1 VISLAGWYSI
11 TYRVMS
17 KDNQKRFRWAE
28 WGIYLMGSATI
39 LVLLLPEVFT
49 NEVGNALYVAHMQ
62 HNLSYKVYSGYQV
75 LVVCHE
81 RKFSLLRAVPIA
93 NKLAKEGSPMNTKYL
108 VVLSEEQRQHLEK
121 ITSSGKVPARQMK
134 RAKILLKSDVQTSW
148 AYERIMEAFD
158 VSAVTIAKV
167 RKTFV
172 EQGLEVALQRK
183 KPDREYEHILDG
195 EGEAHLIALACSEP
209 PAGRA
214 KWSLRLLQDRF
225 VKLGHVDSISYETI
239 RRVLKKTNSSPG

>member
-1 VISLAGWYSI
+1 
-11 TYRVMS
+11 
-17 KDNQKRFRWAE
+17 
-28 WGIYLMGSATI
+28 
-39 LVLLLPEVFT
+39 
-49 NEVGNALYVAHMQ
+49 
-62 HNLSYKVYSGYQV
+62 
-75 LVVCHE
+75 
-81 RKFSLLRAVPIA
+81 
-93 NKLAKEGSPMNTKYL
+93 MNTKYL

-121 ITSSGKVPARQMK
+121 ITSSGRASARQMK
-134 RAKILLKSDVQTSW
+134 RAQILLKSDMQANW
-148 AYERIMEAFD
+148 PYERIMEAFD

-183 KPDREYEHILDG
+183 KPDREYEHALDG

-225 VKLGHVDSISYETI
+225 VKLGHADSISYETI
-239 RRVLKKTNSSPG
+239 RRVLKKTNSNLG